1 VTITLWPAA
10 PASVFAPE
18 SLAQQIL
25 STKLAGEK
33 IQSILTEAPG
43 NGAPIGGLKVIT
55 ASGWFAAR
63 LSGTENIYKIYA
75 ESFRGANYLRPHPGG
90 STGHRRCC
98 ACDAIAAA

>member
-1 VTITLWPAA
+1 MTSTLWPAA

-63 LSGTENIYKIYA
+63 PSGTENIYKTYA
-75 ESFRGANYLRPHPGG
+75 ESFRGADYLR
-90 STGHRRCC
+90 RIL
-98 ACDAIAAA
+98 AEAQAIVDAALAAPVQ